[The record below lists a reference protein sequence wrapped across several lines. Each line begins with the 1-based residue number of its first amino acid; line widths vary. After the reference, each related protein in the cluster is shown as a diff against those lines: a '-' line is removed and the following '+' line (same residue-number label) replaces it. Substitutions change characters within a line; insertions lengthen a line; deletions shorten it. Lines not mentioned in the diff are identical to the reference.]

1 MYISEVKSIIRR
13 ERGSFLHRREF
24 ETLAEALEWARDLA
38 SRIIE
43 GGFWSDDEI
52 IMEHRSIDGVL
63 TSLFTASTDISD
75 RVSQSFSS
83 IV

>member
-1 MYISEVKSIIRR
+1 MIEKPFRRCRIYISEVRSIIRR

-63 TSLFTASTDISD
+63 TERTI
-75 RVSQSFSS
+75 
-83 IV
+83 

>member
-1 MYISEVKSIIRR
+1 MYISEVKNRVKR
-13 ERGSFLHRREF
+13 ERGNFIHRRKF

-63 TSLFTASTDISD
+63 TE
-75 RVSQSFSS
+75 S
-83 IV
+83 ITSKCRWI

>member
-1 MYISEVKSIIRR
+1 MYISEVRSIIRR

-24 ETLAEALEWARDLA
+24 ETLAEALGWARDLA

-52 IMEHRSIDGVL
+52 IMEHRSIHGVL
-63 TSLFTASTDISD
+63 TERTISVEHTK
-75 RVSQSFSS
+75 RVSKT
-83 IV
+83 VW

>member
-1 MYISEVKSIIRR
+1 MYISEVRNSVKR
-13 ERGSFLHRREF
+13 ERRNFIHRRKV

-63 TSLFTASTDISD
+63 TERTI
-75 RVSQSFSS
+75 
-83 IV
+83 

>member
-1 MYISEVKSIIRR
+1 MYISEVRNRVKR
-13 ERGSFLHRREF
+13 ERGNFIHRRKF

-63 TSLFTASTDISD
+63 TE
-75 RVSQSFSS
+75 S
-83 IV
+83 ITSKCRWI

>member
-1 MYISEVKSIIRR
+1 MYISEVRSIVRR

-63 TSLFTASTDISD
+63 TE
-75 RVSQSFSS
+75 S
-83 IV
+83 ITSKCRWI